1 VLGLPEGISAT
12 TPEIAE
18 DKSEAKITLSAGG
31 EAKPGELDLVVVGRT
46 VIDDQRQVLH
56 AAAPLVLT
64 VGPAEANR

>member
-1 VLGLPEGISAT
+1 M
-12 TPEIAE
+12 
-18 DKSEAKITLSAGG
+18 LSAGG

-64 VGPAEANR
+64 VGPAEAKR